1 MYMLEL
7 GYCGDSVTI
16 VIISV
21 TIMTV
26 IAKAYCRDSGHVVTG
41 MCIWHLSP
49 QQTHNHMKKRE
60 DGKKYFWWDWSWQRA
75 GYWKV
80 LRAV

>member
-1 MYMLEL
+1 MKLHVDCNCSTFDVNVLLSYILYMYMLQL

-41 MCIWHLSP
+41 MCI
-49 QQTHNHMKKRE
+49 
-60 DGKKYFWWDWSWQRA
+60 
-75 GYWKV
+75 
-80 LRAV
+80 